1 MKALQIGNNYFMMLG
16 LFTTTQSF
24 YFSILE
30 EYYVGGLY
38 IGIMNA
44 VTDCSIIVVLIY
56 LFAGVYSNQFFTQKI
71 TFNVGANEYTLSM
84 AVLLCLFLIFT

>member
-1 MKALQIGNNYFMMLG
+1 MLLDHGCDCYAIVLQSFILLKTLQIGNNYFLMLG

-44 VTDCSIIVVLIY
+44 VTDCSIIVVIIY
-56 LFAGVYSNQFFTQKI
+56 IFAAIYSN
-71 TFNVGANEYTLSM
+71 
-84 AVLLCLFLIFT
+84 